1 MYSRNEKK
9 LATSGLYGQPGLH
22 SHFQNGGLYISVV
35 SDFKEYLQT
44 VRLPFGIS
52 NTEGIYFV
60 LNLLTCNCTDEKNTC
75 IIIEHSLY

>member
-1 MYSRNEKK
+1 MYSINEKK

-60 LNLLTCNCTDEKNTC
+60 LNLLTYNHKDENYTGFWR
-75 IIIEHSLY
+75 ILVL